1 MNSIFIKKMP
11 YIVYSGVGANESEIH
26 SIEEFLSIMK
36 HAESHYYEMSFYGF
50 DMEYKKYILPADF
63 INFTLDDWL
72 DYSGA
77 EYHDAEW

>member
-63 INFTLDDWL
+63 INFTLEDWL